1 MNQILFI
8 KTSLNDELSNSNKLA
23 NELTTR
29 LKNQTGAKVITRDV
43 AKETLPHLT
52 QVEMESWMT
61 PEVER
66 TTQQKDLARVSDSL
80 VQELKESNTVVVAMP
95 MYNFGVPSTF
105 KSWVD
110 RIARAGITFS
120 YTENGPVGLLKNKK
134 VIIVA
139 ARGGLY
145 KGTIKDSQTQFLKD
159 IFSFIGLNDVRFI
172 YAEGL
177 NMPDGHLNLAQAQAE
192 INSIEI

>member
-1 MNQILFI
+1 MNQILFV

-23 NELTTR
+23 NELIDR
-29 LKNQTGAKVITRDV
+29 LRNQTNAKVITRDV
-43 AKETLPHLT
+43 AKEPLTHLT
-52 QVEMESWMT
+52 QFEMEAWMT
-61 PEVER
+61 PDVER
-66 TTQQKDLARVSDSL
+66 TTQQKDLANVSDSL
-80 VQELKESNTVVVAMP
+80 IKELKESNTVVVAMP

-120 YTENGPVGLLKNKK
+120 YTENGPVGLLENKK

-139 ARGGLY
+139 TRGGLY
-145 KGTIKDSQTQFLKD
+145 KGTVKDSQTQFLKD
-159 IFSFIGLNDVRFI
+159 VFAFIGLNDVRFI

-177 NMPDGHLNLAQAQAE
+177 NMPDRHLSLAEAQ
-192 INSIEI
+192 SKIENFEV